1 MKLASILNAELINLQ
16 LQATNKNEAFVE
28 MVRMACA
35 HDKSLDEKILLEAV
49 VAREEQQSTYMGHGL
64 AIPHARIDDLK
75 DFIIVCGKSDQGIK
89 YDDSGKSAQ
98 LIVMILSCKTKI
110 SILLQTTAAFA
121 TIFSDEALV
130 NTLLSATEAKDFI
143 RIIEDANV
151 SLKESLTA
159 KDIMLKNIVSISLDN
174 TLKDVL
180 DLFFEKNISGAPVL
194 NEDGTIAGVLTEK
207 ELINLGLPKYMGS
220 MDNISFLN
228 DFEPFQKIFEKEDE
242 LKVKDICQK
251 KFITV
256 HENTAVIQ
264 LAFYFVHKNCRRLF
278 VIDEGKKVVGVIMRK
293 DLIRKVIHA

>member
-1 MKLASILNAELINLQ
+1 MKLASILNADLINLQ
-16 LQATNKNEAFVE
+16 LQATSKSEAFIE

-35 HDKSLDEKILLEAV
+35 YDKSLDEKVLLDSV

-75 DFIIVCGKSDQGIK
+75 DFLIVCGKSAQGIK

-121 TIFSDEALV
+121 TIFSDDALSGR
-130 NTLLSATEAKDFI
+130 LLSETEAKDFI
-143 RIIEDANV
+143 RIIDEANIN
-151 SLKESLTA
+151 LKESLVA

-242 LKVKDICQK
+242 LRVKDICQK
-251 KFITV
+251 NFITV

-264 LAFYFVHKNCRRLF
+264 VAFYFVHKNCR
-278 VIDEGKKVVGVIMRK
+278 
-293 DLIRKVIHA
+293 